1 MGFFLTLNKSDRHF
15 LERAI
20 ALAERGRGLT
30 SPNPIVGAVVVREGR
45 VVGTG
50 FHAGAGQDHAEIVA
64 MKDAA
69 GSLLPGALT
78 GATVYV
84 TLEPCS
90 HHGRTPPC
98 AEALIEAGV
107 ARVVVAADD
116 PSVWVH
122 GQGFA
127 RLRDAGL
134 TVDVAAGDLNYRAR
148 RQNDPFRKHVTEGL
162 PFVTYK
168 YAMTLDGRVATESG
182 DSRWISGEASRR
194 RVHELRAES
203 DAVLVGAG
211 TLRRDDPQ
219 LTAREVAVHSQPLRV
234 VIDSNLRI
242 ERGSALLR
250 TIDQG
255 PVLLVCG
262 EGVETARR
270 LEVARWGAEVE
281 AVASG
286 PDGRPLPREV
296 ARLLAGRDVQSVLM
310 EGGPSLAAAWWDE
323 GLVDKVM
330 AFVAPVLAGGVTAPG
345 PLPSGGYPHMDAAL
359 RLRDVEIRP
368 SGADVCVTGYVREPY

>member
-1 MGFFLTLNKSDRHF
+1 MTLNKSDRHF
-15 LERAI
+15 LERAM

-30 SPNPIVGAVVVREGR
+30 SPNPLVGAVVVREGR
-45 VVGTG
+45 VVGEG
-50 FHAGAGQDHAEIVA
+50 FHAAAGQDHAEIVA

-69 GSLLPGALT
+69 GGLTHGALT

-98 AEALIEAGV
+98 AEALIDAGV

-116 PSVWVH
+116 PSAWVH
-122 GQGFA
+122 GQGLA

-134 TVDVAAGDLNYRAR
+134 TVDVATGDLNYRAR

-182 DSRWISGEASRR
+182 DSRWISGEDSRR

-203 DAVLVGAG
+203 DAVVVGAG

-234 VIDSNLRI
+234 IIDSNLGI
-242 ERGSALLR
+242 VQGSALLR
-250 TIDQG
+250 TASEG
-255 PVLLVCG
+255 PVLLLCA
-262 EGVETARR
+262 EGVEASRRSEVTA
-270 LEVARWGAEVE
+270 WGAEVV
-281 AVASG
+281 AVPSG
-286 PDGRPLPREV
+286 ADGRPVPHEV
-296 ARLLAGRDVQSVLM
+296 ARLLAARDVQSVFM
-310 EGGPSLAAAWWDE
+310 EGGPRLAAAWWDA
-323 GLVDKVM
+323 GLVDKVV
-330 AFVAPVLAGGVTAPG
+330 AFVAPVLAGGVAAPG
-345 PLPSGGYPHMDAAL
+345 PLPSVGYPHMDAAL
-359 RLRDVEIRP
+359 RLRDVEMLP
-368 SGADVCVTGYVREPY
+368 SGVDVCVTGYVREPY